1 MTLAAGV
8 LLELVGWRGVLLCT
22 LPFLAV
28 MLALLFFLP
37 RSAGPAGE
45 AG

>member
-28 MLALLFFLP
+28 MLALLCLLP
-37 RSAGPAGE
+37 RTARPADE